1 MPKLYTRRSH
11 ERELSALRETYD
23 GRIGELQ
30 AALAELK
37 EENRRLSA
45 EVALLSSQ
53 KQAVSDAMIAAG
65 EKKKQMEAELGEFVR
80 SEKAIAVQS
89 AEKARVLL
97 EDVRAAYPDRAGNAR
112 FAAFERR
119 LNALL
124 GGETAKSDEM
134 PVRRETAFAETGGND
149 GIGASEADFS
159 AGAEENPAPEIA
171 GQAEI
176 AADTGGE
183 WDLKAV
189 LETLGLSD
197 D

>member
-89 AEKARVLL
+89 AEKARALL

-124 GGETAKSDEM
+124 GGEAAKADEA
-134 PVRRETAFAETGGND
+134 PARREAAFAEPDGNGGTG
-149 GIGASEADFS
+149 AAEADFS

-176 AADTGGE
+176 AAEAGGE

>member
-134 PVRRETAFAETGGND
+134 PVRREAALAATGGND
-149 GIGASEADFS
+149 GTGASEADFS
-159 AGAEENPAPEIA
+159 AEAEENPAPEIA

-176 AADTGGE
+176 AAEAGGE

>member
-124 GGETAKSDEM
+124 GGETAKADEM
-134 PVRRETAFAETGGND
+134 PARRETALAETGGND
-149 GIGASEADFS
+149 GTGASEADFS
-159 AGAEENPAPEIA
+159 AEAEENPAPEIA

-176 AADTGGE
+176 AAEAGGE

>member
-80 SEKAIAVQS
+80 SE
-89 AEKARVLL
+89 
-97 EDVRAAYPDRAGNAR
+97 
-112 FAAFERR
+112 
-119 LNALL
+119 
-124 GGETAKSDEM
+124 
-134 PVRRETAFAETGGND
+134 
-149 GIGASEADFS
+149 
-159 AGAEENPAPEIA
+159 
-171 GQAEI
+171 
-176 AADTGGE
+176 
-183 WDLKAV
+183 
-189 LETLGLSD
+189 
-197 D
+197 

>member
-89 AEKARVLL
+89 AEKARALL

-124 GGETAKSDEM
+124 GGEAAKKDEM
-134 PVRRETAFAETGGND
+134 PVRREAALAETGGND
-149 GIGASEADFS
+149 GIGAEADFS
-159 AGAEENPAPEIA
+159 AEAEENPAPEIA

-176 AADTGGE
+176 AAEAGGE

>member
-89 AEKARVLL
+89 AEKARALL

-124 GGETAKSDEM
+124 GGETAKADEM
-134 PVRRETAFAETGGND
+134 PARRETAFAETGGND
-149 GIGASEADFS
+149 GTGASEADFS
-159 AGAEENPAPEIA
+159 AGAEADPDSEIA

-176 AADTGGE
+176 AAEAGGE

>member
-134 PVRRETAFAETGGND
+134 PARRETALAATGGND
-149 GIGASEADFS
+149 GTGASEADFS

-176 AADTGGE
+176 AADADGE